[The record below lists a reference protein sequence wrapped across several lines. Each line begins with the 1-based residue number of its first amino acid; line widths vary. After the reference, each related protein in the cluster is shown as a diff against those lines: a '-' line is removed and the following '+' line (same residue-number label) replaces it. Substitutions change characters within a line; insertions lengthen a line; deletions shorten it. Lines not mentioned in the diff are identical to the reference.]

1 MVLMH
6 LSQLLFCQFLLCTN
20 VDLFQ
25 DVVQVI
31 GTEVVEMQI

>member
-6 LSQLLFCQFLLCTN
+6 FSQLFFCQFPLCTN